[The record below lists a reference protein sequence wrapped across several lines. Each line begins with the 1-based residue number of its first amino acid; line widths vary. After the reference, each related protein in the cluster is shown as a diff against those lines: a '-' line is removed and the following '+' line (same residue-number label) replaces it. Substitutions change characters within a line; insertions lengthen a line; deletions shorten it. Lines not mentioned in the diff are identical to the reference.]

1 MKTVL
6 VTGSNGFIGKFLL
19 PELSELDLNIYT
31 LSRSN
36 KLSKVDFKGSFFD
49 KQFVTNILKKIKP
62 EVVIHLAW
70 ETTPSLFY
78 SSKKNKKWSAR
89 TIEFIK
95 EFYSYGGAKFIFMS
109 TCEEYGI
116 YKNKIKPNEDSPCNP
131 ISTYGVEKNNVSI
144 YLQENYDEKKWV
156 ILRNYFV
163 VGLNEKKEKLL
174 SYMIDNFKRN
184 HPVILKRP
192 HDIIDIIDVRDV
204 SIIIKK
210 LLKINFSGILNIGN
224 SKEISPLK
232 LAHVLRN
239 IFGSGQ
245 IIYDKNINNTNKFN
259 YMISDNTKLKETL
272 KFETKFN
279 TIEIIEYMLANKDV

>member
-49 KQFVTNILKKIKP
+49 KQLVTNILKKIKP

-95 EFYSYGGAKFIFMS
+95 EFYSYGGA
-109 TCEEYGI
+109 
-116 YKNKIKPNEDSPCNP
+116 NL
-131 ISTYGVEKNNVSI
+131 
-144 YLQENYDEKKWV
+144 YL
-156 ILRNYFV
+156 
-163 VGLNEKKEKLL
+163 
-174 SYMIDNFKRN
+174 
-184 HPVILKRP
+184 
-192 HDIIDIIDVRDV
+192 
-204 SIIIKK
+204 
-210 LLKINFSGILNIGN
+210 
-224 SKEISPLK
+224 
-232 LAHVLRN
+232 
-239 IFGSGQ
+239 
-245 IIYDKNINNTNKFN
+245 
-259 YMISDNTKLKETL
+259 
-272 KFETKFN
+272 
-279 TIEIIEYMLANKDV
+279 